1 MEHRRW
7 MNIYLVN
14 GFDYAPE
21 TTKKKKKHSQLLDLD
36 KMEKDEK
43 FKKSMIT
50 NFHYDLK
57 ALFDIKGK
65 Q

>member
-1 MEHRRW
+1 
-7 MNIYLVN
+7 VN

-21 TTKKKKKHSQLLDLD
+21 TAKKKKKHSQLLDLD
-36 KMEKDEK
+36 KIEKDTK
-43 FKKSMIT
+43 FNKSMIT

-57 ALFDIKGK
+57 ALFDMKGK